1 MRGRRAPGEPPQHA
15 VGRPFDGPPAD
26 QRADRDARNAARI
39 GRVEEVLV
47 EGTSRTDE
55 SLLRGRTRRN
65 TMVNFTGGAQPGEL
79 VPVLIESA
87 TSTTLRGVQDALI
100 AV

>member
-1 MRGRRAPGEPPQHA
+1 
-15 VGRPFDGPPAD
+15 
-26 QRADRDARNAARI
+26 
-39 GRVEEVLV
+39 
-47 EGTSRTDE
+47 
-55 SLLRGRTRRN
+55 
-65 TMVNFTGGAQPGEL
+65 MVNFTGAAQPGEL